1 MKKWLIAM
9 TGLCA
14 LVVACQKGVTTDPS
28 RSIVIGGDNSGTP
41 RLVPPVPDTPSNAQQ
56 LDTLRPTLTIRNGSS
71 NQTGTRTYDFQV
83 STAADFAGLPNS
95 GGLATSYVKTNVAE
109 GSNGTTSLTVD
120 QDLQS
125 GTTFFWRA
133 RLVQGTTKS
142 DWSDANTF
150 KSKVLSFNR
159 AGELFDTLS
168 DGSTLGTPVGSTTFV
183 AGKGIRIND
192 QNSYVRY
199 QLVQPISNGEFSV
212 EIEGLSPSSFEGKL
226 KLMSMLDGTG
236 NLLNSK
242 YLMNTQYRGT
252 SGNPDNA
259 ISFKIVFGD
268 NDFTLEPNFAQ
279 RRDGIRSLS
288 ASKTYLWKATW
299 GSFFRLQIFDGT
311 NSIYDLSISA
321 PPGASYSPNPHYI
334 YLGANNGLGED
345 AGSFPG
351 AIYRNLSV
359 KKTQ

>member
-14 LVVACQKGVTTDPS
+14 LVVACQKGVATDPS
-28 RSIVIGGDNSGTP
+28 RSIVIGGDNTGTP
-41 RLVPPVPDTPSNAQQ
+41 RLVPPVPDTPTNAQT
-56 LDTLRPTLTIRNGSS
+56 LDTLRPTLTVKNGSS
-71 NQTGTRTYDFQV
+71 NQTGARTYDFEI
-83 STAADFAGLPNS
+83 STAADFAGLPNAS
-95 GGLATSYVKTNVAE
+95 GAATSLVKTSVPE
-109 GSNGTTSLTVD
+109 GANGTTSYAVD
-120 QDLQS
+120 QDLQP
-125 GTTFFWRA
+125 GTKFFWRA
-133 RLVQGTTKS
+133 RLVQGTVKS

-150 KSKVLSFNR
+150 NSKTQSFNR

-168 DGSTLGTPVGSTTFV
+168 DGNTLGTPVGSTTFV

-199 QLVQPISNGEFSV
+199 QLVQPISAGEFSV
-212 EIEGLSPSSFEGKL
+212 DIEGLSPSSFEGKL

-268 NDFTLEPNFAQ
+268 NDFTLEPNFGQ
-279 RRDGIRSLS
+279 RTDGVRSLN
-288 ASKTYLWKATW
+288 ASKTYTWKATW
-299 GSFFRLQIFDGT
+299 GTFFRLQVFDGT
-311 NSIYDLSISA
+311 TSIYDLSIPA
-321 PPGASYSPNPHYI
+321 PAGASYSPNPHFI

-359 KKTQ
+359 KKSQ